1 MERKWLNLTP
11 HSITIVNGDG
21 EIVKEISSSGN
32 LRLSTQRGLIRNLE
46 KIPIIREEL
55 RSPVLEGLPEE
66 ELEGAYV
73 IVSSLVASSK
83 EAVKWLLSKGVIGI
97 LVPTD
102 FVRDKDGKI
111 IGAKALKLVEGLIPC
126 PYCGHGV
133 KKYAVELEDDKPSF
147 FCIHCGTEMDA
158 TYD

>member
-21 EIVKEISSSGN
+21 EIVKEIPSSGN

-73 IVSSLVASSK
+73 IVSSLVASSS
-83 EAVKWLLSKGVIGI
+83 EAVKWLLGKGVKAV

-102 FVRDKDGKI
+102 FVRDGDGRI
-111 IGAKALKLVEGLIPC
+111 IGAKALKLIEGLIPC

-133 KKYAVELEDDKPSF
+133 KKECIELEDKPSF

-158 TYD
+158 TY